1 MASNRAATGR
11 SRGVRSNF
19 TTSAGQAGPDLGGP
33 VGATCPLRLQRL
45 TLAPLLAGHLLAAGL
60 VLGMAGY
67 ALRVSHDTYAR
78 QAEVQVF
85 SRATDLRQTVTA
97 DLQRIDLAMRHV
109 ALANL
114 REAVDP
120 EIRRHLIDESLREH
134 MALPAGTSDEREA
147 VAHAIA
153 CACLGNN
160 HLWQDLALPSRA
172 ELSALIATWFPTLA
186 ALNHQNMKWK
196 KFFYKQ
202 LCLRHELFICRAPSC
217 AVCADQA
224 LCFGPE

>member
-1 MASNRAATGR
+1 MSTPRTLLLSCASADPLEPAALALA
-11 SRGVRSNF
+11 GVL
-19 TTSAGQAGPDLGGP
+19 GQAWQTHGLALLPLSGLGAEP
-33 VGATCPLRLQRL
+33 TRLALQRWFPGADHL
-45 TLAPLLAGHLLAAGL
+45 LGLNWPALAQAHRTEPRQDEVDDLLAL
-60 VLGMAGY
+60 
-67 ALRVSHDTYAR
+67 
-78 QAEVQVF
+78 
-85 SRATDLRQTVTA
+85 
-97 DLQRIDLAMRHV
+97 
-109 ALANL
+109 
-114 REAVDP
+114 
-120 EIRRHLIDESLREH
+120 LREH
-134 MALPAGTSDEREA
+134 MALAAGTPAEREA

-217 AVCADQA
+217 AVCADQGG
-224 LCFGPE
+224 CFGPE

>member
-1 MASNRAATGR
+1 MFGR
-11 SRGVRSNF
+11 KPKTVVGLDIGS
-19 TTSAGQAGPDLGGP
+19 SAVKAVELKPNGKAY
-33 VGATCPLRLQRL
+33 R
-45 TLAPLLAGHLLAAGL
+45 
-60 VLGMAGY
+60 
-67 ALRVSHDTYAR
+67 
-78 QAEVQVF
+78 
-85 SRATDLRQTVTA
+85 VTA
-97 DLQRIDLAMRHV
+97 FATQSVPPDSIVDGAIID
-109 ALANL
+109 
-114 REAVDP
+114 
-120 EIRRHLIDESLREH
+120 S
-134 MALPAGTSDEREA
+134 EA

-217 AVCADQA
+217 AVCADQGV
-224 LCFGPE
+224 CFGPE

>member
-1 MASNRAATGR
+1 MN
-11 SRGVRSNF
+11 
-19 TTSAGQAGPDLGGP
+19 P
-33 VGATCPLRLQRL
+33 VGLPMDTYRSLLLSFADTDPLEPAA
-45 TLAPLLAGHLLAAGL
+45 LALAGVLEQAWQAHGLAWLPLSGL
-60 VLGMAGY
+60 GAEPTRLALERWFPGADRRLG
-67 ALRVSHDTYAR
+67 LDWP
-78 QAEVQVF
+78 
-85 SRATDLRQTVTA
+85 
-97 DLQRIDLAMRHV
+97 
-109 ALANL
+109 ALAQAD
-114 REAVDP
+114 RPEPRQDEVDD
-120 EIRRHLIDESLREH
+120 LLDLLREH